1 MKEKKVSRFVTRPT
15 KAMTRA
21 IAAGVN
27 TLLAF
32 MTVFSAW
39 GGTMDPDK
47 CVIGALV
54 AMMLPGFLVADIL
67 MAVADFFFWRR
78 ALLVLGLSWAVSLPP
93 ILAFAPMHAGSRVL
107 TEQEQKR
114 SFTFMTYNV
123 LHFWDFRGEVPGL
136 KSNATID
143 YILETDPDIVSM
155 QEADLIH
162 EWPLWNITSEQIRE
176 LARRYPFRVVGVH
189 DQFTVLS
196 KYPFVEDSFEVDPR
210 FYPRVAFFRVSLNGQ
225 VVHLANCH
233 LQSIGLDPGD
243 KALYADLFKTSPWAE
258 KVMRRQVEQVKS
270 RLISKLGAAFRER
283 KAQAEYIRHV
293 VDSIGGNWIVAGDF
307 NDIPSCYAVRTI
319 MGDDMHDAY
328 AEEGFGPTITYHGNR
343 FYFRIDQM
351 LYKGD
356 YEATD
361 IVRGDVPSSDH
372 YPLTATFLFNE

>member
-1 MKEKKVSRFVTRPT
+1 MQNKKVSRFVMRPT
-15 KAMTRA
+15 KAMARA
-21 IAAGVN
+21 AAAGVN

-32 MTVFSAW
+32 LTVFSAW
-39 GGTMDPDK
+39 GGTIDPEE
-47 CVIGALV
+47 CVMAALV

-67 MAVADFFFWRR
+67 VAVADFFFWRR
-78 ALLVLGLSWAVSLPP
+78 ALWVLALSWAVSMPP
-93 ILAFAPMHAGSRVL
+93 ILAFAPVHVSESLDEDEER
-107 TEQEQKR
+107 R

-136 KSNATID
+136 RSNATID
-143 YILETDPDIVSM
+143 YILKTDPDIVSM
-155 QEADLIH
+155 QECDLIH
-162 EWPLWNITSEQIRE
+162 EWPLWNISEGHIRE
-176 LARRYPFRVVGVH
+176 LARRYPFRVVGIH

-210 FYPRVAFFRVSLNGQ
+210 FYPRMSFFRISLNGQ

-233 LQSIGLDPGD
+233 LQSIGLDPAD
-243 KALYADLFKTSPWAE
+243 KELYAGLFEASPWAE
-258 KVMRRQVEQVKS
+258 RVMSRKVEQVKA

-328 AEEGFGPTITYHGNR
+328 AEKGFGPTITYHGNR

-356 YEATD
+356 YDVVD